1 MHVHL
6 LPAVFAALG
15 TAVSARQLVPAK
27 RQAAANPYVPTATSC
42 PTSLIRSADSSL
54 NADEQAYIE
63 QRTPKAASALSAW
76 LAQALQ
82 GFSAEQLPTLALAL
96 SGGGTKAGMT
106 TAGAVYGLDG
116 RESSN
121 SPVAG
126 LLQSMTYISALSG
139 GSLTLSGVMGNNF
152 EKISTLRTA
161 LLDQSYQNAAAAPL
175 ANAAAVREDIG
186 NKTAAGFPTTLVDAY
201 GKTISYDYISSS
213 CGSNLH
219 WSDITSQSSFQDHEA
234 PYPIITI
241 TQANV
246 AANMCEPNTDS
257 AIWEI
262 SPAEFGSFDE
272 MVGAFYPTM
281 YMGTKNSDSIGECI
295 VGFDNVGFLSAISS
309 NILIPTNDV
318 CTTGN
323 FTSSEFNNTLATLIS
338 TLFPNISSSN
348 PYGIIPNPFYQSSEA
363 GIIRSQ
369 ESIYGT
375 DGGYSG
381 QTVPIF
387 PWLQPARAVDV
398 IFVVDATTALPSNI
412 TNGTSVYETYL
423 SAQKKGLPRM
433 PLVPTPDQLV
443 QQNLTSRAQFYG
455 CHDPSV
461 ATIIYL
467 PNTELADAPTEFL
480 ATPEQINSTIADG
493 TAMVTQSQSA
503 DDSAAEWASCLACA
517 IIHKNVTTAT
527 LPDVCTGCLEKYCW
541 PTENGTDSSTPGDGG
556 EATTGGDGGGSESG
570 TVNGTIPSTG
580 TAAVT
585 KHSVGAVSVLGVV
598 GLIFAMIL

>member
-1 MHVHL
+1 MCD
-6 LPAVFAALG
+6 P
-15 TAVSARQLVPAK
+15 
-27 RQAAANPYVPTATSC
+27 
-42 PTSLIRSADSSL
+42 
-54 NADEQAYIE
+54 
-63 QRTPKAASALSAW
+63 
-76 LAQALQ
+76 
-82 GFSAEQLPTLALAL
+82 
-96 SGGGTKAGMT
+96 
-106 TAGAVYGLDG
+106 
-116 RESSN
+116 
-121 SPVAG
+121 
-126 LLQSMTYISALSG
+126 
-139 GSLTLSGVMGNNF
+139 NN
-152 EKISTLRTA
+152 
-161 LLDQSYQNAAAAPL
+161 
-175 ANAAAVREDIG
+175 
-186 NKTAAGFPTTLVDAY
+186 
-201 GKTISYDYISSS
+201 
-213 CGSNLH
+213 
-219 WSDITSQSSFQDHEA
+219 
-234 PYPIITI
+234 
-241 TQANV
+241 
-246 AANMCEPNTDS
+246 DS

-295 VGFDNVGFLSAISS
+295 VGFDNAGFLSAISS
-309 NILIPTNDV
+309 NILIPVSLRDPTGIRTVPALTRTSLQTNDV

-369 ESIYGT
+369 ENIYGT

-381 QTVPIF
+381 QVIPIF

-461 ATIIYL
+461 ATLIYL

-480 ATPEQINSTIADG
+480 ATPEQINSTIAGG

-517 IIHKNVTTAT
+517 IVHKNVTTA

-541 PTENGTDSSTPGDGG
+541 PTENGTDSSSPGGG
-556 EATTGGDGGGSESG
+556 GGGSG
-570 TVNGTIPSTG
+570 TGTNNGTIPYTG

-585 KHSVGAVSVLGVV
+585 KHSVGVASAVGFV

>member
-1 MHVHL
+1 MCD
-6 LPAVFAALG
+6 P
-15 TAVSARQLVPAK
+15 
-27 RQAAANPYVPTATSC
+27 
-42 PTSLIRSADSSL
+42 
-54 NADEQAYIE
+54 
-63 QRTPKAASALSAW
+63 
-76 LAQALQ
+76 
-82 GFSAEQLPTLALAL
+82 
-96 SGGGTKAGMT
+96 
-106 TAGAVYGLDG
+106 
-116 RESSN
+116 
-121 SPVAG
+121 
-126 LLQSMTYISALSG
+126 
-139 GSLTLSGVMGNNF
+139 NN
-152 EKISTLRTA
+152 
-161 LLDQSYQNAAAAPL
+161 
-175 ANAAAVREDIG
+175 
-186 NKTAAGFPTTLVDAY
+186 
-201 GKTISYDYISSS
+201 
-213 CGSNLH
+213 
-219 WSDITSQSSFQDHEA
+219 
-234 PYPIITI
+234 
-241 TQANV
+241 
-246 AANMCEPNTDS
+246 DS

-295 VGFDNVGFLSAISS
+295 VGFDNAGFLSAISS
-309 NILIPTNDV
+309 NILIPVSPRDPTGIRTLPALTRTSLQTNDV

-338 TLFPNISSSN
+338 TIFPNISSSN

-369 ESIYGT
+369 ENIYGT

-381 QTVPIF
+381 QVIPIF

-461 ATIIYL
+461 ATLIYL

-480 ATPEQINSTIADG
+480 ATPEQINSTIAGG

-517 IIHKNVTTAT
+517 IVHKNVTTA

-541 PTENGTDSSTPGDGG
+541 PTENGTDSSSPGG
-556 EATTGGDGGGSESG
+556 EATTGGGGGGSG
-570 TVNGTIPSTG
+570 TGPINGTIPYTG

-585 KHSVGAVSVLGVV
+585 KHSVGTASAVGLV